1 MYPKRVLIVHNRYI
15 HRGGEDSVVES
26 EAALLASHNIAVR
39 VYEEDNHG
47 LIGQSIL
54 LTVFDAFWSRRCAQR
69 LEAEIVSFRPDVVH
83 VHNFFPRISP
93 VVFLVS
99 HRLGIPTVMTLH
111 NFRYACAQGMLL
123 RNGQICELCLGRSGL
138 WGVLHRCY
146 RGSLLQ
152 SAVLVASFGLHKVLG
167 TFHSKVCRFI
177 ALNEF
182 CRAKFVA
189 AGLPAELLAVKPNF
203 VELPKP
209 DQRPRYGGLFVGR
222 LSPEKGLET
231 LLAALEQQTTVK
243 FTIVGDGPMIS
254 KVPQTQRVNYLGWL
268 ASEDV
273 WQAMVGA
280 AYLVVPS
287 LCYENFPRTIAEAFA
302 CGLPVIASGHGALAE
317 IVEDGVTG
325 LLFEPGNPVALARA
339 LSWAE
344 THPDEMRTM
353 GQNALQAYQ
362 DRYSPNVNYKMLM
375 NIYQEAIDACRQSNP
390 QAS

>member
-26 EAALLASHNIAVR
+26 EAALLASHDIAVR

-47 LIGQSIL
+47 LIGQSVL
-54 LTVFDAFWSRRCAQR
+54 LTVFDAFWSRRSAQR
-69 LEAEIVSFRPDVVH
+69 LEAEIFSFRPDIVH

-93 VVFLVS
+93 VVFWVS
-99 HRLGIPTVMTLH
+99 HLQGIPTVMTLH

-152 SAVLVASFGLHKVLG
+152 SLVLVASFGLHKVLG
-167 TFHSKVCRFI
+167 TFKAKVCRYI

-203 VELPKP
+203 VDFSKP
-209 DQRPRYGGLFVGR
+209 DQRSRYGGLFVGR

-231 LLAALEQQTTVK
+231 LLAALEQQPEVK
-243 FTIVGDGPMIS
+243 FTIVGEGPMADQVRRAQMVDTS
-254 KVPQTQRVNYLGWL
+254 GWL
-268 ASEDV
+268 SPLDV
-273 WQAMVGA
+273 RQAMCEA
-280 AYLVVPS
+280 AYLVAPS
-287 LCYENFPRTIAEAFA
+287 LCYETFGLVAVEAFA
-302 CGLPVIASGHGALAE
+302 CGLPVIASRHGALAE

-325 LLFEPGNPVALARA
+325 LLFEPGNSVALAKT

-344 THPDEMRTM
+344 THPDEMRIM
-353 GQNALQAYQ
+353 GQNALLAYQ
-362 DRYSPNVNYKMLM
+362 DRYSPDVNYKMLM